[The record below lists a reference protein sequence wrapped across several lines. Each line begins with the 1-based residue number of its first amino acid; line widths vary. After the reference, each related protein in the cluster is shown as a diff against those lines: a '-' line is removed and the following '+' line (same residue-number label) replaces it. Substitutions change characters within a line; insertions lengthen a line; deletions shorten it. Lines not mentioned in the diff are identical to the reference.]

1 MAVVRTTL
9 EQIKASRPTLDRAKI
24 EATTE
29 EDIRRYQIEDGYDP
43 DAALPP
49 SEDWSPDVASLRWR
63 LKMTQ
68 EALASAIGVPVATVR
83 NWEQHRTRPD
93 PAARSLLII
102 LSREP
107 EAALRALAAGP

>member
-1 MAVVRTTL
+1 MAITRMIL
-9 EQIKASRPTLDRAKI
+9 EQIKASRPTLDGAKI
-24 EATTE
+24 DATTE
-29 EDIRRYQIEDGYDP
+29 EDIRRHMIVDGQDP
-43 DAALPP
+43 DADLPP
-49 SEDWSPDVASLRWR
+49 PEAWSPDVASLRWR

-68 EALASAIGVPVATVR
+68 EAFANALGVPVATVR

-107 EAALRALAAGP
+107 EAALCALAADP